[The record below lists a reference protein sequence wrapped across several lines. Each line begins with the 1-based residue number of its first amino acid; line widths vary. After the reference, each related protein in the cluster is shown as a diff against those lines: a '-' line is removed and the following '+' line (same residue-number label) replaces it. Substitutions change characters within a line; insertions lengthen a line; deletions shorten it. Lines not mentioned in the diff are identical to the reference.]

1 LEDEFRSDTNPR
13 SNVPFFNDEASRR
26 SQFKVIHR
34 FADSY
39 EIDVAHLLLTDDIAD
54 LLTLVNLEAHY
65 RLFPGSIVPEG
76 FPFSEQ
82 PTWIIP
88 VVRDTQKATQ
98 GRTQV
103 SGAQGYVSLVRD
115 LVKSS
120 GIYAIASLALPLVS
134 LVLAPFLTHSLSRS
148 DYGALV
154 VLNTVITLMTG
165 ITQLGLISAVFRAY
179 NYDYESRRDRL
190 AVLSTTV
197 VLLCVT
203 SLPITLVVA
212 MTAPWLASFLLG
224 SSSYGVAVQVT
235 ALVVLVQNLTVP
247 GFAWL
252 RAENRAKFFS
262 TLSVINVLI
271 TLGANVILVGIAH
284 MGIIGSLLATGIG
297 YAVVVICTLPLILLR
312 AGFASRLDITRN
324 LLSFG
329 IPLVFNSVS
338 FWVLQLSDRYLLS
351 RLGSL
356 AQTASYGVAYTLGGV
371 LNAVIIAPFILAWGT
386 AAFAIAKRE
395 DAPQA
400 FQLVFRWFSMILLL
414 ASFAFALIA
423 IVVLDVLFPPSY
435 HSAAPIIPI
444 INLSITFYGIYYIF
458 SVGAGVQ
465 RKNWFVALV
474 MMLSALVN
482 VGCNIVLIPLYGS
495 MGAALSTLI
504 AYVFLALLM
513 YIVNQRIYPIP
524 FEINIFAIGLLVG
537 VAIYIGCSLLA
548 QHQTIYGA
556 CAVYVGSTVLYGG
569 CLVLLGKIATRNH
582 KSAQ

>member
-1 LEDEFRSDTNPR
+1 
-13 SNVPFFNDEASRR
+13 
-26 SQFKVIHR
+26 
-34 FADSY
+34 
-39 EIDVAHLLLTDDIAD
+39 
-54 LLTLVNLEAHY
+54 
-65 RLFPGSIVPEG
+65 
-76 FPFSEQ
+76 
-82 PTWIIP
+82 
-88 VVRDTQKATQ
+88 
-98 GRTQV
+98 
-103 SGAQGYVSLVRD
+103 
-115 LVKSS
+115 
-120 GIYAIASLALPLVS
+120 
-134 LVLAPFLTHSLSRS
+134 
-148 DYGALV
+148 
-154 VLNTVITLMTG
+154 M
-165 ITQLGLISAVFRAY
+165 
-179 NYDYESRRDRL
+179 
-190 AVLSTTV
+190 
-197 VLLCVT
+197 
-203 SLPITLVVA
+203 
-212 MTAPWLASFLLG
+212 
-224 SSSYGVAVQVT
+224 
-235 ALVVLVQNLTVP
+235 
-247 GFAWL
+247 
-252 RAENRAKFFS
+252 
-262 TLSVINVLI
+262 
-271 TLGANVILVGIAH
+271 
-284 MGIIGSLLATGIG
+284 
-297 YAVVVICTLPLILLR
+297 ICTLPLILLR

-537 VAIYIGCSLLA
+537 IAIYIGCSLLA

-569 CLVLLGKIATRNH
+569 CLVLLGKIANKNH